1 MRVLAGRVWGD
12 DRLAAAL
19 CQPVAQPPRIVSA
32 VGKEAARGGDARQK
46 LGNPGQVMRLA
57 HRQAKCDGA
66 SGLVGQG
73 MNLGRP
79 SAA

>member
-1 MRVLAGRVWGD
+1 MLAGRVWGY

-19 CQPVAQPPRIVSA
+19 CQPVAQPPRIVGT
-32 VGKEAARGGDARQK
+32 VGQEAARGGNARQK

-57 HRQAKCDGA
+57 CRQTKCNGS